1 MSDEK
6 VGQLFFL
13 LELFQKVQNLCTDG
27 NVQSGN
33 RLVGYNQLRLHNH
46 GTGQADT
53 LTLSAGKLMR
63 ITSQMLGKKTNF
75 LDDLLHLFHTV
86 CLIFKQME
94 VIKSLGNDI
103 VYGGTLV

>member
-1 MSDEK
+1 
-6 VGQLFFL
+6 
-13 LELFQKVQNLCTDG
+13 
-27 NVQSGN
+27 
-33 RLVGYNQLRLHNH
+33 
-46 GTGQADT
+46 
-53 LTLSAGKLMR
+53 
-63 ITSQMLGKKTNF
+63 MLGKKTNF

>member
-1 MSDEK
+1 M
-6 VGQLFFL
+6 
-13 LELFQKVQNLCTDG
+13 
-27 NVQSGN
+27 
-33 RLVGYNQLRLHNH
+33 
-46 GTGQADT
+46 
-53 LTLSAGKLMR
+53 
-63 ITSQMLGKKTNF
+63 SQMRKLKYHEQKLLKKTNF